1 MKEIIDELDFNKI
14 FKNIFALQ
22 KAISR
27 EWEKKK
33 KKKKTPQAGRQYIWK
48 KNCYLKYTKNG

>member
-14 FKNIFALQ
+14 LKNIFALQ

-33 KKKKTPQAGRQYIWK
+33 NNTHTKTHKLGNSTSEKRTVI
-48 KNCYLKYTKNG
+48 